1 MLVDSHVHLNMREF
15 ADDVDEVLSR
25 ARAAGVGEMLQ
36 VCYDARSI
44 DDTIALTGRHPEI
57 YGAAGIHPHDAR
69 SWNDGVEKKLE
80 AALGAK
86 KIIAAGEMGLDYYRD
101 LSPRKTQR
109 DVFRRQIGL
118 ARSFKKPIII
128 HSREAFPD
136 VIAILREEGA
146 SAVGGIFHAFP
157 GGVDEATRVLELGF
171 LIGIGGTLTYKNSKL
186 PEVAARLPSS
196 SFVLETDCPYLPPEP
211 HRGKRNEPAYVAIVR
226 DRLAAIRGVE
236 PADIERAAEVNYRRL
251 LHGDR
256 RFPAAVAYALK
267 GSIYINVTRACTNNC
282 VFCLRRRRDNF
293 FYGYN
298 LNLVA
303 DPTVPEMIEAATAL
317 AKAGRYKEIV
327 FCGYGEPTCRVA
339 DVLKAAEALRKLAL
353 PLRLD
358 TNGHGNM
365 INGRDVVSE
374 LARVF
379 DGVSISLNAHDRQS
393 YVRLCRP
400 DAGEKAFD
408 AVMDF
413 IRRAAASRME
423 CTVTVLDQCGVD
435 VEASRA
441 LVAQIPRARF
451 GVRRY
456 HLAPREG

>member
-44 DDTIALTGRHPEI
+44 DDTIALTGRYPEI
-57 YGAAGIHPHDAR
+57 YGAAGIHPHDAK

-101 LSPRKTQR
+101 LSPRETQR
-109 DVFRRQIGL
+109 DVFRRQIGI

-157 GGVDEATRVLELGF
+157 GGVDEAMRVLELGF

-282 VFCLRRRRDNF
+282 VFCLRRWRDNF

-423 CTVTVLDQCGVD
+423 CTVTVLDRCGVD

-451 GVRRY
+451 SVRRY

>member
-1 MLVDSHVHLNMREF
+1 L
-15 ADDVDEVLSR
+15 
-25 ARAAGVGEMLQ
+25 
-36 VCYDARSI
+36 
-44 DDTIALTGRHPEI
+44 
-57 YGAAGIHPHDAR
+57 
-69 SWNDGVEKKLE
+69 
-80 AALGAK
+80 
-86 KIIAAGEMGLDYYRD
+86 
-101 LSPRKTQR
+101 
-109 DVFRRQIGL
+109 
-118 ARSFKKPIII
+118 
-128 HSREAFPD
+128 
-136 VIAILREEGA
+136 
-146 SAVGGIFHAFP
+146 
-157 GGVDEATRVLELGF
+157 
-171 LIGIGGTLTYKNSKL
+171 
-186 PEVAARLPSS
+186 AARLPSS

-226 DRLAAIRGVE
+226 DRLAAIRSVE

-251 LHGDR
+251 LHGGR
-256 RFPAAVAYALK
+256 RLPAAVAYALK
-267 GSIYINVTRACTNNC
+267 ESIYINVTRACTNNC
-282 VFCLRRRRDNF
+282 AFCLRQRRDNF

-298 LNLVA
+298 LNLAA
-303 DPTVPEMIEAATAL
+303 DPTVPEMIDAATAL

-413 IRRAAASRME
+413 IKRAAASRME
-423 CTVTVLDQCGVD
+423 CTVTVLDHCGVN

-451 GVRRY
+451 RVRRY